1 MMATTDTG
9 VTMTSGA
16 PVVPSG
22 TSGGGTVARALRLA
36 WPLPAGF
43 GIADRTGAPSHTR

>member
-9 VTMTSGA
+9 VTMTPGA

-22 TSGGGTVARALRLA
+22 TIGGGTAARALRLA

-43 GIADRTGAPSHTR
+43 GIADRPGAPSHTR

>member
-22 TSGGGTVARALRLA
+22 TSGGGTSARALRLP
-36 WPLPAGF
+36 WLLSAGF
-43 GIADRTGAPSHTR
+43 GIADRLGAPSHTR

>member
-22 TSGGGTVARALRLA
+22 TIGGGTAARGLRLA

-43 GIADRTGAPSHTR
+43 GIADRPGAPSHTR